1 MSPQANLMRKQ
12 YLVSKDNVNKIQ
24 QLANKKGTSAANI
37 VRLAID
43 AYDPLGADDMDSLD
57 LMNLVSEK
65 LKDAVSATKRANRKV
80 ARTLKALDKVKS

>member
-57 LMNLVSEK
+57 LMNMVSEK

-80 ARTLKALDKVKS
+80 ARTLKALDKVES

>member
-1 MSPQANLMRKQ
+1 MSPQANLLRKQ

-80 ARTLKALDKVKS
+80 ARTLKALDKVES

>member
-1 MSPQANLMRKQ
+1 MRKQ

-43 AYDPLGADDMDSLD
+43 AYDPLGADDMESLD

-80 ARTLKALDKVKS
+80 ARALKTLDKVKS

>member
-1 MSPQANLMRKQ
+1 MRKQ

>member
-80 ARTLKALDKVKS
+80 ARTLKALDKVES